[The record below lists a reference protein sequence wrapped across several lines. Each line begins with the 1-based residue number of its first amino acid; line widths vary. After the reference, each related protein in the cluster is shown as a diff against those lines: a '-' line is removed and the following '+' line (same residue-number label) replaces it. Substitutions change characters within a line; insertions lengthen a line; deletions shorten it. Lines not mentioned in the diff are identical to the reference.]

1 MVTVFAFMFFYFT
14 EINIRRL
21 EKYQHVA
28 NHRLITLVCALCQ
41 VFPKKLVYFSTW
53 IDHTRWARN
62 SWAIAAVVIL
72 TMADITDMV
81 RLCLLILTASVVA

>member
-1 MVTVFAFMFFYFT
+1 MYWLPIGDFALCF
-14 EINIRRL
+14 
-21 EKYQHVA
+21 V
-28 NHRLITLVCALCQ
+28 CQ

-72 TMADITDMV
+72 TMADIMDMV
-81 RLCLLILTASVVA
+81 SLFLLELTTNAIGTAI

>member
-1 MVTVFAFMFFYFT
+1 MD
-14 EINIRRL
+14 
-21 EKYQHVA
+21 
-28 NHRLITLVCALCQ
+28 CALCQ

-72 TMADITDMV
+72 TLADVMDMV
-81 RLCLLILTASVVA
+81 RLSLLELTTSVFGLVIHCNLVFVHKVEIL